1 MPKKGK
7 VVVALSGGVDSS
19 MAAVLLKEAGYD
31 VIGITMHLWCEEKS
45 GPVNRR
51 RPCCS
56 EENIRDAER
65 ICSLF
70 NIPFYILNFEEEF
83 QQYVVDYFR
92 HEYQQGRTPNPCVA
106 CNQYIKFR
114 LLLDRTLLLDAD
126 YLATGH
132 YARITYSQD
141 IYHLLKATDPEKDQS
156 YFLYTLRQEQLKHLL
171 FPVGN
176 YRKTEIRQ
184 LARDKGLL
192 VADKADS
199 QDLCFIADDYRYF
212 LDRFHSPTPGKV
224 INTDGKILG
233 EHKGLSH
240 YTIGQRYTLT
250 SPSGERLYVLKIDP
264 DLNQIIVGRDEEL
277 YSLQLVAKAINWV
290 SGKAPTGSITIT
302 TKIRYKSPEV
312 RATLFPCKDGIEVV
326 FDHPQRAV
334 TPGQAIV
341 FYKDEEV
348 LGGGIIEESEPVIK
362 NEQSCAAT
370 TKLR

>member
-1 MPKKGK
+1 MSKREK

-45 GPVNRR
+45 GPVNQR

-56 EENIRDAER
+56 EGSIHDAER
-65 ICSLF
+65 ICSLL

-83 QQYVVDYFR
+83 QQYVVEYFR
-92 HEYQQGRTPNPCVA
+92 HEYQQGRTPNPCIA
-106 CNQYIKFR
+106 CNQHIKFR
-114 LLLDRTLLLDAD
+114 LLLDRALSLGAN

-141 IYHLLKATDPEKDQS
+141 IYRLLKATDSEKDQS

-176 YRKTEIRQ
+176 YRKTEVRQ
-184 LARDKGLL
+184 LARDKGLI

-199 QDLCFIADDYRYF
+199 QDLCFITDDYRHF
-212 LDRFHSPTPGKV
+212 LECFHSPTPGKV
-224 INTDGKILG
+224 ISTDGKILG

-240 YTIGQRYTLT
+240 YTIGQRYTLI
-250 SPSGERLYVLKIDP
+250 PMSGKRLYILKIDP
-264 DLNQIIVGRDEEL
+264 DLNQITIGRDEEL
-277 YSLQLVAKAINWV
+277 YSLKLVAKAINWI
-290 SGKAPTGSITIT
+290 SGKAPATSITIT

-312 RATLFPCKDGIEVV
+312 RATLFPCREGAEII

-341 FYKDEEV
+341 FYKDKEV
-348 LGGGIIEESEPVIK
+348 LGGGIIKESEPVIK
-362 NEQSCAAT
+362 NEQSCAAN